1 MRRGYIYIY
10 YPYLTD
16 WEAWSVC
23 DDGSLWKQLSAKNV
37 LEKSEPDCRQGTYSN
52 GGKDFLT
59 LPYEVLEND
68 IWIAF
73 TQCPWTEKTLE
84 RYAGDDGQRQRRM
97 QRLSSS
103 NWTAPQASQQITEA
117 TTANLAR
124 VLDYIPAQGS
134 QKKKMAASAVVWAAS
149 GSGGTASALLQDY
162 DRALCGAWY
171 LTGRINGRR
180 FTGWLGCHWCY
191 EGEEVEL
198 LAAPVGEEYLVYAIH
213 KPEEQSLCM
222 TPGCYRGKNQARR
235 AAVRI
240 PLRVCYLCLAVVL
253 ITLLC
258 CDGMASFYDPIFYI
272 FIAGTIV
279 FLLVMCLLP
288 AAWSIYKH
296 KPLPEETLSEEI
308 FTLLGWKNVADINL
322 DTLHKR
328 RKKEWQRTGIPP
340 NPLRKGTPFD
350 YSGGTHCFFYY

>member
-1 MRRGYIYIY
+1 
-10 YPYLTD
+10 
-16 WEAWSVC
+16 
-23 DDGSLWKQLSAKNV
+23 
-37 LEKSEPDCRQGTYSN
+37 
-52 GGKDFLT
+52 
-59 LPYEVLEND
+59 
-68 IWIAF
+68 
-73 TQCPWTEKTLE
+73 
-84 RYAGDDGQRQRRM
+84 
-97 QRLSSS
+97 
-103 NWTAPQASQQITEA
+103 
-117 TTANLAR
+117 
-124 VLDYIPAQGS
+124 
-134 QKKKMAASAVVWAAS
+134 
-149 GSGGTASALLQDY
+149 
-162 DRALCGAWY
+162 LCGAWY

-240 PLRVCYLCLAVVL
+240 PLRVCYLCFA
-253 ITLLC
+253 ISIAALLC
-258 CDGMASFYDPIFYI
+258 GDGLASFYDPMFYL
-272 FIAGTIV
+272 FIVEAII

>member
-1 MRRGYIYIY
+1 MKKELKFSDGLRRSLEGSNKK
-10 YPYLTD
+10 YPLHNYL
-16 WEAWSVC
+16 
-23 DDGSLWKQLSAKNV
+23 QQ
-37 LEKSEPDCRQGTYSN
+37 KSELARTQEILRNIEARNEKGKWLAHFRLKEKELLDALKNAPPDPVLPPPAPLIKVRGVIE
-52 GGKDFLT
+52 KLT
-59 LPYEVLEND
+59 
-68 IWIAF
+68 
-73 TQCPWTEKTLE
+73 
-84 RYAGDDGQRQRRM
+84 QRRVV
-97 QRLSSS
+97 QYFDVLSYPEGS
-103 NWTAPQASQQITEA
+103 AYY
-117 TTANLAR
+117 AR
-124 VLDYIPAQGS
+124 Y
-134 QKKKMAASAVVWAAS
+134 KKKMAASAVVWAAS

-180 FTGWLGCHWCY
+180 FSGWLGYHWCY

-240 PLRVCYLCLAVVL
+240 PLRVCYLCFA
-253 ITLLC
+253 ISIAALLC
-258 CDGMASFYDPIFYI
+258 GDGLASFYDPMFYL
-272 FIAGTIV
+272 FIVEAII

-308 FTLLGWKNVADINL
+308 FTLLGWENVADINL
-322 DTLHKR
+322 DTRHKR
-328 RKKEWQRTGIPP
+328 RKKEWKRTGIPP

-350 YSGGTHCFFYY
+350 HSGIRAGIFYY

>member
-1 MRRGYIYIY
+1 MKKELKFSDGLRRSLEGSNKK
-10 YPYLTD
+10 YPLHNYL
-16 WEAWSVC
+16 
-23 DDGSLWKQLSAKNV
+23 QQ
-37 LEKSEPDCRQGTYSN
+37 KSELARTQEILRNIEARNEKGKWLAHFRLKEKELLDVLKNAPPDPVLPPPAPLIKVRGVIE
-52 GGKDFLT
+52 KLT
-59 LPYEVLEND
+59 
-68 IWIAF
+68 
-73 TQCPWTEKTLE
+73 
-84 RYAGDDGQRQRRM
+84 QRRVV
-97 QRLSSS
+97 QYFDVLSYPEGS
-103 NWTAPQASQQITEA
+103 AYY
-117 TTANLAR
+117 AR
-124 VLDYIPAQGS
+124 Y
-134 QKKKMAASAVVWAAS
+134 KKKMAASAVVWAAS

-180 FTGWLGCHWCY
+180 FSGWLGYHWCY

-240 PLRVCYLCLAVVL
+240 PLWVCYLCFA
-253 ITLLC
+253 ISIAALLC
-258 CDGMASFYDPIFYI
+258 GDGLASFYDPMFYL
-272 FIAGTIV
+272 FIVEAII

-308 FTLLGWKNVADINL
+308 FTLLGWENVADINL
-322 DTLHKR
+322 DTRHKR
-328 RKKEWQRTGIPP
+328 RKKEWKRTGIPP

-350 YSGGTHCFFYY
+350 HSGIRAGIFYY

>member
-1 MRRGYIYIY
+1 GVIEK
-10 YPYLTD
+10 LT
-16 WEAWSVC
+16 
-23 DDGSLWKQLSAKNV
+23 
-37 LEKSEPDCRQGTYSN
+37 
-52 GGKDFLT
+52 
-59 LPYEVLEND
+59 
-68 IWIAF
+68 
-73 TQCPWTEKTLE
+73 
-84 RYAGDDGQRQRRM
+84 QRRVV
-97 QRLSSS
+97 QHFDVLSYPEGS
-103 NWTAPQASQQITEA
+103 AYY
-117 TTANLAR
+117 AR
-124 VLDYIPAQGS
+124 Y
-134 QKKKMAASAVVWAAS
+134 KKKMAASAVVWAAS

-180 FTGWLGCHWCY
+180 FTGWLGYHWCY

-240 PLRVCYLCLAVVL
+240 PLRVCCLCFA
-253 ITLLC
+253 ISIAALLC
-258 CDGMASFYDPIFYI
+258 GDGLASFYDPMFYL
-272 FIAGTIV
+272 FIVEAII

-308 FTLLGWKNVADINL
+308 FTLLGWENVTDINL
-322 DTLHKR
+322 VTLHKR
-328 RKKEWQRTGIPP
+328 RKKEWKRTGIPP

-350 YSGGTHCFFYY
+350 HSGIRAGIFYY

>member
-1 MRRGYIYIY
+1 SNKK
-10 YPYLTD
+10 YPLHNYLQQKSELARTQ
-16 WEAWSVC
+16 EI
-23 DDGSLWKQLSAKNV
+23 LRNIEAKNEKGKWLAHFRLKEKELLEALKNAPPDPV
-37 LEKSEPDCRQGTYSN
+37 LPPPAPLIKVRGVIEK
-52 GGKDFLT
+52 LT
-59 LPYEVLEND
+59 
-68 IWIAF
+68 
-73 TQCPWTEKTLE
+73 
-84 RYAGDDGQRQRRM
+84 QRRVV
-97 QRLSSS
+97 QHFDVLSYPEG
-103 NWTAPQASQQITEA
+103 NAYYT
-117 TTANLAR
+117 R
-124 VLDYIPAQGS
+124 Y
-134 QKKKMAASAVVWAAS
+134 KKKMAASAVVWAAS

-162 DRALCGAWY
+162 DRPLCGAWY

-180 FTGWLGCHWCY
+180 FSGWLGYHWCY

-258 CDGMASFYDPIFYI
+258 SDGMASFYDPMFYI

-308 FTLLGWKNVADINL
+308 FTLLGWENVADINL
-322 DTLHKR
+322 ETLHKR
-328 RKKEWQRTGIPP
+328 RKKEWKRTEIPP

-350 YSGGTHCFFYY
+350 HSGIRAGIFYY

>member
-1 MRRGYIYIY
+1 MKKELKFSDGLRRGLEGSNKK
-10 YPYLTD
+10 YPLHNYLQQKSELARTQ
-16 WEAWSVC
+16 EI
-23 DDGSLWKQLSAKNV
+23 LRNIEAKNEKGKWLAHFRLKEKELLEALKNAPPDPV
-37 LEKSEPDCRQGTYSN
+37 LPPPAPLIKVRGVIEK
-52 GGKDFLT
+52 LT
-59 LPYEVLEND
+59 
-68 IWIAF
+68 
-73 TQCPWTEKTLE
+73 
-84 RYAGDDGQRQRRM
+84 QRRVV
-97 QRLSSS
+97 QHFDVLSYPEG
-103 NWTAPQASQQITEA
+103 NAYYT
-117 TTANLAR
+117 R
-124 VLDYIPAQGS
+124 Y
-134 QKKKMAASAVVWAAS
+134 KKKMAASAVVWAAS

-162 DRALCGAWY
+162 DRPLCGAWY

-180 FTGWLGCHWCY
+180 FSGWLGCHWCY

-258 CDGMASFYDPIFYI
+258 SDGMASFYDPMFYI

-308 FTLLGWKNVADINL
+308 FTLLGWENVADINL
-322 DTLHKR
+322 ETLHKR
-328 RKKEWQRTGIPP
+328 RKKEWKRTEIPP

-350 YSGGTHCFFYY
+350 HSGIRAGIFYY

>member
-1 MRRGYIYIY
+1 MKKELKFSDGLRRGLEGSNKK
-10 YPYLTD
+10 YPLHNYLQQKSELARTQ
-16 WEAWSVC
+16 EI
-23 DDGSLWKQLSAKNV
+23 LRNIEAKNEKGKWLAHFRLKEKELLEALKNAPPDPV
-37 LEKSEPDCRQGTYSN
+37 LPPPAPLIKVRGVIEK
-52 GGKDFLT
+52 LT
-59 LPYEVLEND
+59 
-68 IWIAF
+68 
-73 TQCPWTEKTLE
+73 
-84 RYAGDDGQRQRRM
+84 QRRVV
-97 QRLSSS
+97 QHFDVLSYPEG
-103 NWTAPQASQQITEA
+103 NAYYT
-117 TTANLAR
+117 R
-124 VLDYIPAQGS
+124 Y
-134 QKKKMAASAVVWAAS
+134 KKKMAASAVVWAAS

-162 DRALCGAWY
+162 DRPLCGAWY

-180 FTGWLGCHWCY
+180 FSGWLGYHWCY

-258 CDGMASFYDPIFYI
+258 SDGMASFYDPMFYI

-308 FTLLGWKNVADINL
+308 FTLLGWENVADINL
-322 DTLHKR
+322 ETLHKR
-328 RKKEWQRTGIPP
+328 RKKEWRRTEIPP

-350 YSGGTHCFFYY
+350 HSGGTFCFFYY